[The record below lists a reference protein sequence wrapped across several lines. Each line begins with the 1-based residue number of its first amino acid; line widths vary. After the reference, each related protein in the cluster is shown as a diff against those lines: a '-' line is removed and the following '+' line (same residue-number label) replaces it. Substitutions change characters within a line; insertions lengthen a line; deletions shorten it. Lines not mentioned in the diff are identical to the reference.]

1 MKPEIAFLCLAV
13 AAYFSPEVAAS
24 AFGGTRAAWTYVLS
38 GVEAAALWA
47 ALGVTTSSLLV
58 RCVATWGV
66 FEASQ
71 RPICRLAFPMDRA
84 PNLPE
89 GVNLCD
95 AALGVPMSW
104 VSVGAALF
112 LAALAQEGERVA
124 EQ

>member
-1 MKPEIAFLCLAV
+1 MTAEVVFLCLAV

-24 AFGGTRAAWTYVLS
+24 VFGGTHAAWTYVMAGAES
-38 GVEAAALWA
+38 AALWA
-47 ALGVTTSSLLV
+47 ALGTSTSSLLV
-58 RCVATWGV
+58 RLVATWGV

-104 VSVGAALF
+104 VSVFAALF
-112 LAALAQEGERVA
+112 LASLAQEGARA
-124 EQ
+124 KQ

>member
-1 MKPEIAFLCLAV
+1 MSLEIGLLCLAV

-38 GVEAAALWA
+38 GVEAASLWA

-84 PNLPE
+84 PKLPE

-95 AALGVPMSW
+95 AAMGIPMSL

-112 LAALAQEGERVA
+112 LAALAQEVA
-124 EQ
+124 RAKQ